1 MNANFS
7 IIYTCKIY
15 EILSD
20 KEAKNIFKF
29 YHASLQVLSDDIY
42 PFAIELLKDG
52 VKLNEYQKKFQSG
65 GIYVFIL
72 K

>member
-42 PFAIELLKDG
+42 PFVNVEK
-52 VKLNEYQKKFQSG
+52 VFRSKEYVDFY
-65 GIYVFIL
+65 INDNYH
-72 K
+72 